1 MTLASKTE
9 EWNRVLQS
17 ARELPQLLFDI
28 ICSSLEGIVLSNL
41 VGDVLRVQRE
51 ILELPEV
58 HMLVQ
63 GGVNQLLEQLEIFR
77 LRKTNIFQ

>member
-77 LRKTNIFQ
+77 LRKTKIFQ